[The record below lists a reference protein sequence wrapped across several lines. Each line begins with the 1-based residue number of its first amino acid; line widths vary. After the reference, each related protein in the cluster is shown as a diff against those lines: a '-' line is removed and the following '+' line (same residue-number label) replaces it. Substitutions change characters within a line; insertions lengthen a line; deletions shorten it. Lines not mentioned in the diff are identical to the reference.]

1 MTISVGEKLPEA
13 QLGRMGDEGPEL
25 VALNSLTKGRKV
37 VIFGLPGAF
46 SRTCSA
52 SHLPSFMRCA
62 QEFAEKGVE
71 EIICLSVNDP
81 FVMAAWD
88 AASGAGEAGVT
99 LLADAGSEFTKAIGM
114 EFSVPAIGFYDRS
127 QRFAM
132 LVDDGVVTVLQTEE
146 KPGVCELTVGET
158 LLAAI

>member
-1 MTISVGEKLPEA
+1 MTISVGDMLPDA
-13 QLGRMGDEGPEL
+13 QLSRMGAEGPEQ
-25 VALNSLTKGRKV
+25 VALSSLTKGRKIV
-37 VIFGLPGAF
+37 LFGLPGAF

-62 QEFAEKGVE
+62 DGFKEKGVE

-81 FVMAAWD
+81 FVMASWD
-88 AASGAGEAGVT
+88 EDTGASQAGVT
-99 LLADAGSEFTKAIGM
+99 LLGDSAAEFTKAIDM
-114 EFSVPAIGFYDRS
+114 AFSVPAIGFYDRS
-127 QRFAM
+127 QRYAM
-132 LVDDGVVTVLQTEE
+132 LVEDGKVTVLQTEE